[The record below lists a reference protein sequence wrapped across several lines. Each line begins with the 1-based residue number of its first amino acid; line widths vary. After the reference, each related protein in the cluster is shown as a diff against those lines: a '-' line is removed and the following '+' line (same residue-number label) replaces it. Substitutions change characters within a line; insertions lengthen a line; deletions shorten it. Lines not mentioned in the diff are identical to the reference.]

1 MATTVLKKGDK
12 GENVKALQKALCLT
26 ADGIFGANTEAAVKK
41 YQKSKGLTVDGIVG
55 SATLK
60 ALGIS
65 LSNETISN
73 SNSSSESFITK
84 LPISRH
90 ISNRNGKTI
99 KYIVIHFT
107 AGSSSKKG
115 KAKEVRDMF
124 QKSSRDA
131 SADFCIDDETIVQI
145 NPDLKKYYCYA
156 VGDGKGKYGIT
167 NSNSISIEMCSTL
180 QKGCTVNTANH
191 SGWSVSDKVVDNTV
205 KLTKHL
211 MSKYNIDSTHVVRH
225 YDASRK
231 LCPGIIGWNDGGIYD
246 EKTGKSLG
254 KTNNSTEWN
263 NFKKRI
269 S

>member
-1 MATTVLKKGDK
+1 MTTTVLKKGDK
-12 GENVKALQKALCLT
+12 GENVKTLQKALGLT
-26 ADGIFGANTEAAVKK
+26 ADGIFGTNTETAIKK

-60 ALGIS
+60 ALG
-65 LSNETISN
+65 LSSIIESTN
-73 SNSSSESFITK
+73 SNSSSEPFITK

-90 ISNRNGKTI
+90 ISNRNGKSI

-115 KAKEVRDMF
+115 KAKDVRDMF
-124 QKSSRDA
+124 QKSSTDA
-131 SADFCIDDETIVQI
+131 SADFCVDDETIVQI
-145 NPDLKKYYCYA
+145 NPSLTRYYCYA

-180 QKGCTVNTANH
+180 QKGCTVNAANH
-191 SGWSVSDKVVDNTV
+191 SGWSVTDKVVDSTV
-205 KLTKHL
+205 KLTKYL
-211 MSKYNIDSTHVVRH
+211 MSKYNVDSSHVVRH
-225 YDASRK
+225 YDTSRK

-246 EKTGKSLG
+246 EKTGKPLG

>member
-1 MATTVLKKGDK
+1 MTTTVLKKGDK
-12 GENVKALQKALCLT
+12 GENVKALQKALGLT
-26 ADGIFGANTEAAVKK
+26 ADGIFGTNTETAVKK

-60 ALGIS
+60 ALG
-65 LSNETISN
+65 LSSIIESTNN
-73 SNSSSESFITK
+73 NSSSEPFITK

-90 ISNRNGKTI
+90 ISNRNGKSI

-115 KAKEVRDMF
+115 KAKDVRDMF
-124 QKSSRDA
+124 QKSSTDA
-131 SADFCIDDETIVQI
+131 SADFCVDDETIVQI
-145 NPDLKKYYCYA
+145 NPSLTRYYCYA

-180 QKGCTVNTANH
+180 QKGCTVNAANH
-191 SGWSVSDKVVDNTV
+191 SGWSVTNKVVDSTV
-205 KLTKHL
+205 KLTKYL
-211 MSKYNIDSTHVVRH
+211 MSKYNVDSSHVVRH
-225 YDASRK
+225 YDASQK

-246 EKTGKSLG
+246 EKTGKPLG